1 MDMSLHRSLNKQ
13 AVLVTAIIVVVDIV
27 LNGRN
32 QLFPVGKSMSVIA
45 FALQNSPEPFH
56 RAVVNAA
63 ANTGHT
69 LCHPGIQQF
78 LVEGS
83 AGVLESTVAV
93 EQRVCI
99 RIFQNSFIKRVKNQL
114 VVISVTNNI
123 ADDSPVTQ
131 IENRTQIEL
140 VDNWTFTPLELYY
153 IGQPLFVGMPRPE
166 LSVQKILCCYL
177 RVRGISGTALLSEFY
192 GRLDMKHLAEIQD
205 TFVAGSDIVVL
216 FQIITDAAMSF
227 VWMFLINLLNCC

>member
-1 MDMSLHRSLNKQ
+1 MP
-13 AVLVTAIIVVVDIV
+13 II
-27 LNGRN
+27 
-32 QLFPVGKSMSVIA
+32 
-45 FALQNSPEPFH
+45 ALTLQDSPEAFH

-99 RIFQNSFIKRVKNQL
+99 RIFQNRFIKRVKNQL
-114 VVISVTNNI
+114 VVILVTNNI

-140 VDNWTFTPLELYY
+140 VDNWTFIPLELRY

-166 LSVQKILCCYL
+166 FPVQTILCCCLRIRGLEQGGSAAARQQSNQQPSGLLVSPRWSTAGKVYRETAIVYL
-177 RVRGISGTALLSEFY
+177 VLRYISHDKTNSPGA
-192 GRLDMKHLAEIQD
+192 GVLARTLRQGYLYEEEK
-205 TFVAGSDIVVL
+205 
-216 FQIITDAAMSF
+216 
-227 VWMFLINLLNCC
+227 

>member
-1 MDMSLHRSLNKQ
+1 MP
-13 AVLVTAIIVVVDIV
+13 II
-27 LNGRN
+27 
-32 QLFPVGKSMSVIA
+32 
-45 FALQNSPEPFH
+45 ALTLQDSPEAFH

-140 VDNWTFTPLELYY
+140 VDNWTCIPLELRFNTCDSVTKM
-153 IGQPLFVGMPRPE
+153 LVKVGMRSEWTLSGKEAVLRARQSIEMSDAYHAYIIDWRLPDRNGIEVTRQIRSLNDDGDLVQE
-166 LSVQKILCCYL
+166 LRKIL
-177 RVRGISGTALLSEFY
+177 
-192 GRLDMKHLAEIQD
+192 
-205 TFVAGSDIVVL
+205 
-216 FQIITDAAMSF
+216 
-227 VWMFLINLLNCC
+227 

>member
-1 MDMSLHRSLNKQ
+1 MSLHGSLDEQ
-13 AVLVTAIIVVVDIV
+13 PVLVTAVVVVVNIAF
-27 LNGRN
+27 NRGN
-32 QLFPVGKSMSVIA
+32 ELFSACKSMPIIA
-45 FALQNSPEPFH
+45 LTLQDSPEAFH

-140 VDNWTFTPLELYY
+140 VDNWTFIPLELRY
-153 IGQPLFVGMPRPE
+153 IGQPLFVGMPRSEFP
-166 LSVQKILCCYL
+166 VQTILCCYL
-177 RVRGISGTALLSEFY
+177 RVRSISGTTLFSELH
-192 GRLDMKHLAEIQD
+192 G
-205 TFVAGSDIVVL
+205 
-216 FQIITDAAMSF
+216 
-227 VWMFLINLLNCC
+227 

>member
-1 MDMSLHRSLNKQ
+1 M
-13 AVLVTAIIVVVDIV
+13 
-27 LNGRN
+27 
-32 QLFPVGKSMSVIA
+32 
-45 FALQNSPEPFH
+45 
-56 RAVVNAA
+56 
-63 ANTGHT
+63 
-69 LCHPGIQQF
+69 
-78 LVEGS
+78 
-83 AGVLESTVAV
+83 
-93 EQRVCI
+93 
-99 RIFQNSFIKRVKNQL
+99 FQNSLIQRIKNEF
-114 VVISVTNNI
+114 VVVSVTNNV

-131 IENRTQIEL
+131 IKDRTQIEL